1 MKKIVAF
8 VLSAVMAAACAGCG
22 SVNGE
27 SSKNQSGSTAA
38 TGEATVATAAPET
51 LPNSVKKQIDQALST
66 AEFQGVM
73 QISRGGSVIRL
84 PRCQSSFA
92 LPA

>member
-27 SSKNQSGSTAA
+27 SSKTQSGSTAA
-38 TGEATVATAAPET
+38 TGDIVFGIRCRKCFTVKEFKLLSVDKSCAALITEKIYKHFILAYILCP
-51 LPNSVKKQIDQALST
+51 
-66 AEFQGVM
+66 
-73 QISRGGSVIRL
+73 
-84 PRCQSSFA
+84 
-92 LPA
+92 